1 MKRMSSLIPNDDDE
15 LLHPVA
21 QYVWIAPL
29 ATVLGT
35 ALLYFYIGVS
45 GLIGV
50 AILMLLIPLN
60 FSLGSF
66 LQSIRAKHLP
76 VIDKRVKLTEDII
89 RNISV
94 VKMFSW
100 DVPFL
105 ESILRIRNYEMRF
118 VYREVL
124 AWALLIGVLIL
135 TPSLS
140 TLAAFSFHSLQQL
153 PMTPSSVFGALTILN
168 WIKFPL
174 MHFSQGLSL
183 AIQLKIALQRI
194 HAYLTVGVLDSPG
207 SSPGTDKKAASVAP
221 VTKTMNDSAVE
232 MVRERTPETG
242 SSLAIEPEGKE
253 SHAEDI
259 QLLGDIG
266 WRNETDTA
274 VLRNVDIHIGAGEL
288 VMVIGV
294 VGSGKSTLLT
304 ALLDEISVGS
314 GSKLPSKAIFCS
326 QTPFILNATV
336 KQNILFSLDPG
347 ENESAGLKAKY
358 EAVLRKCCL
367 EQDLQEWTYR
377 DQTMLGERGVTLS
390 GGQKCRVA
398 LCRAALAAIRTPQAS
413 ILLDDPLSA
422 LDLATGR
429 SVFRNVIA
437 NGGML
442 GHRTRVLVTHN
453 MQYIREA
460 DRVIL
465 VDNNRVVFNDKPHK
479 LPLDQ
484 AERDQ
489 PTSKLGKVLAGLCAH
504 VSTFDDPEASL
515 ERASS
520 TATSASY
527 KAVDA
532 DLESEKDEKL
542 MAEEERVMND
552 NVAFSTV
559 SRYFSAAGGL
569 LFVSVFFVGITAE
582 RVAYVLVD
590 FWLAIWT
597 QAEFLTN
604 SSTLDIFGADVELPA
619 DSADPM
625 YRNVYGMLVGIV
637 CVMVTWRLVSVA
649 SGLAHASN
657 KLVTGMMWG
666 LMDSPIAF
674 FESNPL
680 GRIMNRVSYDV
691 EVMDFILVQSMNGSL
706 ASLWWLISALVVMLI
721 VVPIAVVGILPA
733 LIVFLMTHQYY
744 RRCCVELQRID
755 NRTRSPMMSLL
766 EETVAG
772 LLTIRS
778 FHRQPV
784 FREHMLQLVDDT
796 CCGIYAS
803 TCSYRWLGIRVEL
816 LGIVVTMSVAIAAW
830 LIQDALTPGLIG
842 VALQWCFNCNVSFQF
857 FVIMSTRAE
866 AKLTSAER
874 VIHYATSL
882 DKESPRKL
890 PEKDKAIPSEWPQH
904 GHVELRSVVLRYRAD
919 FEPALKNVSAVFM
932 PGERIGVVGR
942 TGSGKSTL
950 AKALLRLRE
959 CESGQILVD
968 GVDIRQIGLDMVRG
982 RQKGIVIIPQDP
994 VVFSGTVRFNLDPFN
1009 AYSDE
1014 EIWKVLAAVRL
1025 DHVVRSTFSDDGID
1039 EPIHG
1044 NFSVGQ
1050 RQLLC
1055 LARALLRMPKV
1066 LVMDEATAS
1075 VDAETDSLIQA
1086 TVADAFPT
1094 STVIEIAHRL
1104 HSVMGADKILVMD
1117 TGTVVEFGKPKTLY
1131 EDPTNSKGL
1140 RDIIEHLGVD
1150 EQNDL
1155 LALMKP

>member
-1 MKRMSSLIPNDDDE
+1 MFVYCV
-15 LLHPVA
+15 VA

-35 ALLYFYIGVS
+35 ALLYFYIGIS

-50 AILMLLIPLN
+50 AILLLLIPLN
-60 FSLGSF
+60 YSLGSF
-66 LQSIRAKHLP
+66 LQRIRAKHLP

-105 ESILRIRNYEMRF
+105 ESILRIRKQEMKF
-118 VYREVL
+118 VYREVIS
-124 AWALLIGVLIL
+124 WVVLIGVLIL

-183 AIQLKIALQRI
+183 AIQLKIAIQRM
-194 HAYLTVGVLDSPG
+194 HVYLTVGIAPPEQHDQSPEIEDKAARNDKARQVVAVAPEGDSDVGQRLGG
-207 SSPGTDKKAASVAP
+207 SSHATNGEAVQLSITQD
-221 VTKTMNDSAVE
+221 TKEDHT
-232 MVRERTPETG
+232 
-242 SSLAIEPEGKE
+242 
-253 SHAEDI
+253 EDI

-266 WRNETDTA
+266 WRSDPQTA
-274 VLRNVDIHIGAGEL
+274 VLQGLDVKISAGEL

-304 ALLDEISVGS
+304 ALLDEINVGR
-314 GSKLPSKAIFCS
+314 GSQLPSQAIFCS

-336 KQNILFSLDPG
+336 RQNILFSLDP
-347 ENESAGLKAKY
+347 AD
-358 EAVLRKCCL
+358 EATIDEHLNQMYQTVLRECCL
-367 EQDLQEWTYR
+367 EQDLKEWTYKDR
-377 DQTMLGERGVTLS
+377 TMLGERGVTLS

-398 LCRAALAAIRTPQAS
+398 LCRAALAAMRSPGAS
-413 ILLDDPLSA
+413 VLMDDPLSA

-429 SVFRNVIA
+429 SIFRNVISNA
-437 NGGML
+437 GLL
-442 GHRTRVLVTHN
+442 GQRTRILVTHN

-465 VDNNRVVFNDKPHK
+465 IDEGRVVFNDKPNM

-484 AERDQ
+484 AQRDR
-489 PTSKLGKVLAGLCAH
+489 PSTSVGKVLAGLCAH
-504 VSTFDDPEASL
+504 VSTFDEAGSNQN
-515 ERASS
+515 A
-520 TATSASY
+520 AA
-527 KAVDA
+527 KARSKGQEAVGVGV
-532 DLESEKDEKL
+532 EKDEKL
-542 MAEEERVMND
+542 MASEERVVND
-552 NVAFSTV
+552 NVSFSTV
-559 SRYFSAAGGL
+559 RRYFAAAGGILFL
-569 LFVSVFFVGITAE
+569 LSYLVAMTLE
-582 RVAYVLVD
+582 RVSYVLVD
-590 FWLAIWT
+590 FWLATWT
-597 QAEFLTN
+597 QSEVTENAT
-604 SSTLDIFGADVELPA
+604 TLHLAGHDVELPM
-619 DSADPM
+619 DSADPL
-625 YRNVYGMLVGIV
+625 YRSVYGILVGIV
-637 CVMVTWRLVSVA
+637 CIMVSWRLVSA
-649 SGLAHASN
+649 AIGFARASN
-657 KLVTGMMWG
+657 KLTIGMMWG
-666 LMDSPIAF
+666 LMDSPISF

-691 EVMDFILVQSMNGSL
+691 EVMDFILVQSMNGAL
-706 ASLWWLISALVVMLI
+706 ASFWWLASALVVMLV
-721 VVPIAVVGILPA
+721 VVPVAVIGILPA
-733 LIVFLMTHQYY
+733 LVVFMLTHQYY

-755 NRTRSPMMSLL
+755 NRSRSPMMSLL
-766 EETVAG
+766 EETVSG

-778 FHRQPV
+778 FRRQTA

-803 TCSYRWLGIRVEL
+803 TSSYRWLGIRVEII
-816 LGIVVTMSVAIAAW
+816 GIFVTMSVAIAAW
-830 LIQDALTPGLIG
+830 LLQDTLTPGLIG

-857 FVIMSTRAE
+857 LVIMSTRAE

-874 VIHYATSL
+874 VIHYATGL

-890 PEKDKAIPSEWPQH
+890 PDADNSVPEEWPQS
-904 GHVELRSVVLRYRAD
+904 GRVELCRVVLRYRED
-919 FEPALKNVSAVFM
+919 FEPALKEVSAVFQ
-932 PGERIGVVGR
+932 PGERVGVVGR

-950 AKALLRLRE
+950 AKAILRLRE
-959 CESGQILVD
+959 CESGQIFVD
-968 GVDIRQIGLDMVRG
+968 GVDIRKIGLDMVRG

-994 VVFSGTVRFNLDPFN
+994 VVFSGTVRFNLDPFS
-1009 AYSDE
+1009 AYTDE
-1014 EIWKVLAAVRL
+1014 QIWNVLEAVRL
-1025 DHVVRSTFSDDGID
+1025 DNVVRATFKSDGID
-1039 EPIHG
+1039 EPIQG

-1055 LARALLRMPKV
+1055 LARALLRMPKI

-1075 VDAETDSLIQA
+1075 VDAETDGLIQA
-1086 TVADAFPT
+1086 TVASAFPT

-1104 HSVMGADKILVMD
+1104 HSVMGADKILVLD
-1117 TGTVVEFGKPKTLY
+1117 TGAVVEFGKPKELY
-1131 EDPTNSKGL
+1131 ENSSKPKGL

-1150 EQNDL
+1150 EQKDL
-1155 LALMKP
+1155 LALMQ